1 MWHPFNCLWVSIL
14 WVLLCP
20 GLQVVCRQ
28 LGFLST
34 GAVAYRN
41 VNFGYGNGY
50 MYSLLGIQCWQ
61 LEPYITDCVNDWY
74 HLLVPACW
82 PSSPGAG
89 VSCQGEYPYNS
100 LVPRS
105 VWEWDHSPLL
115 SLHSSLDSIATLTQ
129 QMIGHKLKTKQ
140 TTGDGVLVKRV
151 STAALSVSLYSPH
164 SPPPHTAT
172 THSHHTLKTTHTHHS
187 WWLQSH
193 WT

>member
-1 MWHPFNCLWVSIL
+1 MTLICVFQPWHPWYF
-14 WVLLCP
+14 

-41 VNFGYGNGY
+41 VHFGYGNGY

-105 VWEWDHSPLL
+105 VQKQGVVTYMLPVCRSYCNQDQME
-115 SLHSSLDSIATLTQ
+115 SSDQWSWSRDQEELW
-129 QMIGHKLKTKQ
+129 
-140 TTGDGVLVKRV
+140 TTNINR
-151 STAALSVSLYSPH
+151 STHFLRY
-164 SPPPHTAT
+164 
-172 THSHHTLKTTHTHHS
+172 
-187 WWLQSH
+187 
-193 WT
+193 